1 MRITYFRRKRKTINN
16 NSHISLTNNSKV
28 MLGVIENRRS
38 VTGEFVE
45 TVRQALKRAYS
56 GELNEKE
63 RECQAREKEIEKL
76 YSVVWR

>member
-1 MRITYFRRKRKTINN
+1 
-16 NSHISLTNNSKV
+16 

>member
-1 MRITYFRRKRKTINN
+1 
-16 NSHISLTNNSKV
+16 
-28 MLGVIENRRS
+28 MLGVIENRRP

-45 TVRQALKRAYS
+45 TIRQALKRACS

-76 YSVVWR
+76 YNVVWR